1 MTSIAL
7 FATVPVSA
15 EAESNRDFT
24 QEMYFLEL
32 SGVMTVND
40 VKVDDYTV
48 FFFEDGKLVDSF
60 YIDERR
66 EQYFGMEFGHN
77 YALKF
82 VKKGYKNRVL
92 LVDTFLPQ
100 DAHSD
105 DYTFRYSIE
114 FIPKDAPSNT
124 FDDFPVAFVT
134 YDAKQKDFDYNK
146 TYHNNVRFNAGQ
158 PAGQTASQNAR
169 TADVE

>member
-1 MTSIAL
+1 MTSMAL
-7 FATVPVSA
+7 FASA
-15 EAESNRDFT
+15 PATAEVKTNTDFT
-24 QEMYFLEL
+24 QDMYFLEI
-32 SGVMTVND
+32 SGVMTVNGA
-40 VKVDDYTV
+40 KVEDYTV
-48 FFFEDGKLVDSF
+48 IFFEDGKLIDSF
-60 YIDERR
+60 YIDNRR

-92 LVDTFLPQ
+92 LVDTSLPE

-105 DYTFRYSIE
+105 NFTFRYSIE

-134 YDAKQKDFDYNK
+134 YDAKRKDFDYNR
-146 TYHNNVRFNAGQ
+146 TYHYNVRFNAGQ
-158 PAGQTASQNAR
+158 PADQTASQNAK